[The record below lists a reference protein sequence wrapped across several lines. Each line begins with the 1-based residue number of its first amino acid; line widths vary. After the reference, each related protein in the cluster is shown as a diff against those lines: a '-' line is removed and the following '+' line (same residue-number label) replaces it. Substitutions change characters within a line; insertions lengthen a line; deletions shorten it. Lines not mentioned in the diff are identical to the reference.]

1 MFTQAQHAGGRSP
14 MLYRIPKP
22 AETTTAQH
30 NPVRPRVLGL
40 SQVQSQTRYQPGR
53 LNPGS
58 LQACLGLGYPTAR
71 LTVTQL
77 LYDRLY
83 TGSRLKGLL
92 GRPKRALLRYA
103 RLLIHPTLRRLE
115 GHASLTNRN
124 DTPHLQSHKLL
135 SPSWVLR
142 AGQLKSEQ

>member
-40 SQVQSQTRYQPGR
+40 SQVQSQTRFQPGR

-92 GRPKRALLRYA
+92 GRPKRALPRIA
-103 RLLIHPTLRRLE
+103 RLLIHPICVTWKDMPALLTGTTLHTCRVI
-115 GHASLTNRN
+115 SSY
-124 DTPHLQSHKLL
+124 PQ
-135 SPSWVLR
+135 
-142 AGQLKSEQ
+142 AGYSERDS